1 MPSRIKVDEIAG
13 SSGNTITIPSGQTL
27 DASSGTL
34 TLPASA
40 LSSLNASNL
49 SSGTVPN
56 ARLSGITRDKLDLIS
71 TASDASIVAKGTA
84 GVTDGYIQLNCE
96 QNSHGIKIKSPVHAS
111 GANYTLVMPPSLGT
125 ASQVLRMNSGATA
138 LEFGTVSSDFVKI
151 HSTGATNGNTI
162 SVDGYFS
169 STYKNYI
176 VRVLGAR
183 VAGFSGNRLN
193 LRVNTGGSASSSSLY
208 AYVTSYDTVS
218 SDLGNWSSG
227 FSANLVDIGYVTNTS
242 STEDAVSSFTINF
255 FDPENTNNFKPFT
268 YEGAYF
274 DGTGILASQDG
285 ACSFRS
291 TTALTGFTFG
301 SNAFNGTGTIY
312 VDDITIYGL
321 K

>member
-96 QNSHGIKIKSPVHAS
+96 QNSHGIKIKSPTHAS
-111 GANYTLVMPPSLGT
+111 GANYTMVMPPSLGT

-138 LEFGTVSSDFVKI
+138 LEFGTISGSVFGTALLHVRDERASGTGYTRTSGSFEKVTLNTTKTNEISGASISSDVITLPSGTYFLWGWASI
-151 HSTGATNGNTI
+151 TNAQGAVALRFRNT
-162 SVDGYFS
+162 SDS
-169 STYKNYI
+169 SDA
-176 VRVLGAR
+176 VLG
-183 VAGFSGNRLN
+183 GTLYMGSNSFSLHHEICGR
-193 LRVNTGGSASSSSLY
+193 
-208 AYVTSYDTVS
+208 
-218 SDLGNWSSG
+218 
-227 FSANLVDIGYVTNTS
+227 
-242 STEDAVSSFTINF
+242 FTIAAQKNF
-255 FDPENTNNFKPFT
+255 E
-268 YEGAYF
+268 
-274 DGTGILASQDG
+274 LQQ
-285 ACSFRS
+285 RS
-291 TTALTGFTFG
+291 PTTANSYAHSFQTEVWNDVLIWKI
-301 SNAFNGTGTIY
+301 S
-312 VDDITIYGL
+312 
-321 K
+321 